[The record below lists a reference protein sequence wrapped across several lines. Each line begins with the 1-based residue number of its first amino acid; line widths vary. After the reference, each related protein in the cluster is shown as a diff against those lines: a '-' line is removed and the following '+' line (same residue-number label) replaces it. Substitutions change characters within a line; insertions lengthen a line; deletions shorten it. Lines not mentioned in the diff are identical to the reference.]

1 MKTSVISIL
10 VMLVFATGNYGYC
23 QKEYTR
29 SYKVWVKL
37 KQKNSK
43 IMGRLVE
50 LRDTTIVVQN
60 WNDSISQEIPI
71 GKIDKLKFRRK
82 GAIGMGAGIGTGAGI
97 LIGLVSGYAD
107 GDDTPNPDA
116 WFDFSLT
123 AEEKATGGAIG
134 LGILGGAVGSVI
146 GSLKKNFVIDGIL
159 QNYTDIRPDLN
170 KYVVQ

>member
-10 VMLVFATGNYGYC
+10 VMLVFAIGNYGYC
-23 QKEYTR
+23 QKENTR

-60 WNDSISQEIPI
+60 WND
-71 GKIDKLKFRRK
+71 
-82 GAIGMGAGIGTGAGI
+82 T
-97 LIGLVSGYAD
+97 
-107 GDDTPNPDA
+107 
-116 WFDFSLT
+116 
-123 AEEKATGGAIG
+123 IG

-159 QNYTDIRPDLN
+159 QNYTDIRSDLN